1 MRTRCIPLLCLTLV
15 SWSSASPAQSV
26 IAALRPPTDASE
38 GFASGRI
45 CISGNSRASQRMLSV
60 EFADTQEQRARGL
73 MNRTTLAPDA
83 GMLFRYPQEQSAS
96 VGFWMQHVSFT
107 LDIAFLDAQGR
118 IVSVRTMTPCEGG
131 KREPCPIYPAGAPF
145 MAALEVRGGLLAA
158 HGFGPGSV
166 VAPCDAAIPTMAP
179 GGGAP

>member
-1 MRTRCIPLLCLTLV
+1 
-15 SWSSASPAQSV
+15 
-26 IAALRPPTDASE
+26 
-38 GFASGRI
+38 
-45 CISGNSRASQRMLSV
+45 MLNV
-60 EFADTQEQRARGL
+60 EFADTQGQRAHGL
-73 MNRTTLAPDA
+73 MNRATLAPDA
-83 GMLFRYPQEQSAS
+83 GMLFRYPEEQAAS
-96 VGFWMQHVSFT
+96 VGFWMHHVSFP

-118 IVSVRTMTPCEGG
+118 IVSVRTMTPCDGG

-145 MAALEVRGGLLAA
+145 MAALEVTGGFLAA